1 MKIGYCTMNWSEK
14 PLEEVCRMAAD
25 LGYDAVEIL
34 AYTDNGQVHVDEC
47 LKNGNA
53 KKLKEMVESYGLF
66 ISGISN
72 HADSPLIMGPYG
84 KGMDSICPGTKEEK
98 IRFGQQSMIKAG
110 QLAAELGVKHV
121 VAFSGMENY
130 GHIND
135 WPEADGW
142 KDEEEQ
148 FAEKWGY
155 IFDKYKELGIK
166 VAFEAHPNNIV
177 YDIQSTLRL
186 LEVTGHHESFALNFD
201 PANVYFSGIDVYCF
215 AQVLADRIVTVH
227 AKDCEIIQ
235 HNLPM
240 GGLNMY
246 MQDRWTR
253 KDRSFRFRVPGW
265 GDINWRKLISL
276 LYLGGFDGVY
286 NYEDEDVIMSRSDGD
301 RKCIEFLRP
310 LMIDAPYEGRS
321 DKLFTT

>member
-1 MKIGYCTMNWSEK
+1 MKVGYCTMNWSEK
-14 PLEEVCRMAAD
+14 PLEEVMQRVAQ
-25 LGYDAVEIL
+25 LGYEAVEIP
-34 AYTDNGQVHVDEC
+34 AYTDNGQVDVDEF
-47 LKNGNA
+47 LKPGGA
-53 KKLKEMVESYGLF
+53 KRLTEMAAKYGLV
-66 ISGISN
+66 ISGVSN
-72 HADSPLIMGPYG
+72 HADSPLIMGPYS
-84 KGMDSICPGTKEEK
+84 KGMDSICPGTREEK
-98 IRFGQQSMIKAG
+98 VRFGQESMLKAG
-110 QLAAELGVKHV
+110 RLAAELGVGHV

-155 IFDKYKELGIK
+155 VFDEYKKLGVK

-186 LEVTGHHESFALNFD
+186 LEVTDHHESFALNFD
-201 PANVYFSGIDVYCF
+201 PANVFFSGIDVYCF

-227 AKDCEIIQ
+227 AKDCEIIA

-276 LYLGGFDGVY
+276 LYLGGYDGFY
-286 NYEDEDVIMSRSDGD
+286 NFEDEDVIMSRADAD
-301 RKCIEFLRP
+301 RQCIQFLKP
-310 LMIDAPYEGRS
+310 MMLDAPYEGRS

>member
-14 PLEEVCRMAAD
+14 PLEEVCRIAAD
-25 LGYDAVEIL
+25 LGYDAVEIP
-34 AYTDNGQVHVDEC
+34 AYTGNGQVDVDEC

-53 KKLKEMVESYGLF
+53 RKLKEMVESYGLF

-84 KGMDSICPGTKEEK
+84 KGMDSICPGTREEK

-148 FAEKWGY
+148 FAEKWGFV
-155 IFDKYKELGIK
+155 FDRYRELGVK

-201 PANVYFSGIDVYCF
+201 PANVFFSGIDIYCF

-227 AKDCEIIQ
+227 AKDCEIIR

-286 NYEDEDVIMSRSDGD
+286 NYEDEDVIMSRADGD

-310 LMIDAPYEGRS
+310 LMISAPYEGRS

>member
-1 MKIGYCTMNWSEK
+1 MKIGYCTMNHSD
-14 PLEEVCRMAAD
+14 LSVEEVCKLVSK
-25 LGYDAVEIL
+25 LGYDAVEL
-34 AYTDNGQVHVDEC
+34 PAYTGNGQTDVDEL
-47 LKNGNA
+47 LKGGNA

-66 ISGISN
+66 ISGLSN
-72 HADSPLIMGPYG
+72 HADSPLIMGPYSR
-84 KGMDSICPGTKEEK
+84 GMDSICPGTREEK
-98 IRFGQQSMIKAG
+98 IKFGQESMIKAG
-110 QLAAELGVKHV
+110 RLAAELGLKHV

-142 KDEEEQ
+142 KYEEEQ

-155 IFDKYKELGIK
+155 VFDEYKKLGVK
-166 VAFEAHPNNIV
+166 VAFEAHPNNVV
-177 YDIQSTLRL
+177 YDIHSTLRL
-186 LEVTGHHESFALNFD
+186 LEVAGYHESFMLNFD

-215 AQVLADRIVTVH
+215 AQVLCDRIATVH

-246 MQDRWTR
+246 MQDRFVR
-253 KDRSFRFRVPGW
+253 KDRSFRFRIPGW
-265 GDINWRKLISL
+265 GDINWKKLISL
-276 LYLGGFDGVY
+276 LYLGGYDGVY
-286 NYEDEDVIMSRSDGD
+286 NYEDEDVIMSIADGD
-301 RKCIEFLRP
+301 KKTIEYLRP

-321 DKLFTT
+321 DKLFTK